1 MATSRPKGTNDFL
14 PADTV
19 KWHYVEGILRD
30 LADQYG
36 FAEIRTPI
44 FEATELFLRGVGE
57 TTDIVNKEMYTFTD
71 KGERSIT
78 LRPENTASTAR
89 AFIEHKMYGLPQPVK
104 LYYMGP
110 MFRYERPQKGRF
122 RQFHQF
128 GIEAFGSLDP
138 ALDSEV
144 ITLAMEF
151 YKRLGLNGLQVR
163 LNSVGC
169 PVCRG
174 EHKAKLQEMLRPHLD
189 VLCADCQSRFERNPL
204 RIFDCKNDKCQALI
218 KEAPT
223 IADCLCDEC
232 RDHFEKVKTYLTAA
246 GIPFAVDAKLVR
258 GLDYYTKTAFEI
270 ILTEIGAQS
279 AICGGGR
286 YDGLIEDLGGE
297 ATPGVGFALGM
308 ERIFAALDAN
318 QIEIPVENGADVYFI
333 ALGEK
338 AREKAFSWLIQLRRR
353 GIKGDMDYMAR
364 SFKAQMKAADRI
376 DAKYAVIVGENELQN
391 NEIII
396 KNMADSSQETIKTEQ
411 ISEAAEAA
419 DVVIEELIRRI
430 QK

>member
-19 KWHYVEGILRD
+19 KWHYVESLLRD
-30 LADQYG
+30 LADRYG
-36 FAEIRTPI
+36 FEEIRTPI

-57 TTDIVNKEMYTFTD
+57 TTDIVNKEMYTFQD
-71 KGERSIT
+71 KGDRSIT

-89 AFIEHKMYGLPQPVK
+89 AFIEHKMHGLPQPVK

-128 GIEAFGSLDP
+128 GVEAFGSMDP

-144 ITLAMEF
+144 IALAMEF
-151 YKRLGLNGLQVR
+151 YRELGLTDLKVR

-169 PVCRG
+169 PKCRA

-189 VLCADCQSRFERNPL
+189 ELCSDCKSRFEKNPL
-204 RIFDCKNDKCQALI
+204 RIFDCKNEKCQNLI

-232 RDHFEKVKTYLTAA
+232 YDHFEKVKTYLTAA
-246 GIPFAVDAKLVR
+246 KIPFAVDFKLVR

-286 YDGLIEDLGGE
+286 YDGLIKDIGGD

-308 ERIFAALDAN
+308 ERVFAALEAN
-318 QIEIPVENGADVYFI
+318 GIEIPVENEADVYFV
-333 ALGEK
+333 ALGDE
-338 AREKAFSWLIQLRRR
+338 AREKAFSWLIDLRRR
-353 GIKGDMDYMAR
+353 DIKGDMDYMGK
-364 SFKAQMKAADRI
+364 SFKAQMKSADRI
-376 DAKYAVIVGENELQN
+376 GAKYVVIVGENELRN
-391 NEIII
+391 DGIIV
-396 KNMADSSQETIKTEQ
+396 KNMTDSNQETV
-411 ISEAAEAA
+411 EAENLTNT
-419 DVVIEELIRRI
+419 IEELIRRI

>member
-1 MATSRPKGTNDFL
+1 MAISRPKGTNDFL
-14 PADTV
+14 PEDTY
-19 KWHYVEGILRD
+19 KWQYVENILRT
-30 LADQYG
+30 LAAQYG
-36 FAEIRTPI
+36 FQEIRTPV

-71 KGERSIT
+71 KGDRSMT

-89 AFIEHKMYGLPQPVK
+89 AFIEHKMYGLLQPVK

-128 GIEAFGSLDP
+128 GIEAFGSMDP

-144 ITLAMEF
+144 IALAMEF
-151 YKRLGLNGLQVR
+151 YKRLGLSGLKVR

-169 PVCRG
+169 PQCRA
-174 EHKAKLQEMLRPHLD
+174 EHKAKLQNMLRPHLD
-189 VLCADCQSRFERNPL
+189 ELCGDCKSRFEKNPL
-204 RIFDCKNDKCQALI
+204 RIFDCKNEKCQDLI
-218 KEAPT
+218 DGAPT

-246 GIPFAVDAKLVR
+246 EIPYEIDPRLVR

-286 YDGLIEDLGGE
+286 YDGLIRDIGGDS
-297 ATPGVGFALGM
+297 TPGVGFALGL
-308 ERIFAALDAN
+308 ERVFAALAAHD
-318 QIEIPVENGADVYFI
+318 IEIPAPGGADVYFI
-333 ALGEK
+333 ALGEA
-338 AREKAFSWLIQLRRR
+338 ARKVTFSWLIALR
-353 GIKGDMDYMAR
+353 GKGFKAEMDYMAR
-364 SFKAQMKAADRI
+364 SFKAQMKAADREK
-376 DAKYAVIVGENELQN
+376 ARYVVIAGENELEKD
-391 NEIII
+391 EIIL
-396 KNMADSSQETIKTEQ
+396 KDMTDSSQETVK
-411 ISEAAEAA
+411 AKN
-419 DVVIEELIRRI
+419 VIEELIRRI